1 MRSVVTPR
9 HLFLGVFFLGTAFL
23 VSLVPVGGGD
33 TWWYLATGRF
43 IAETGGVP
51 AGDPFSFTAPGAP
64 WVNPEWLTYLFFFLV
79 YRAGGFEALFA
90 LKVLLTGM
98 LLGLAFFRLRKRCA
112 SDGGALLGVTL
123 LALGISGYID
133 IRAQLFTFLLTLL
146 AYFVLETSR
155 PFFLQV
161 LGIAAI
167 TALWANLHGGFALMF
182 LWGGIHFVAAC
193 FPGPSPLGKSSPGR
207 ALILLGAAFGGSLLT
222 PYGLSLYHN
231 TLPYLLMLLGALVGS
246 AQWALPQTLE
256 WISPLRTDV
265 PGFTTPLF
273 WIALGFLAWRLVLR
287 RHEFSRFDLL
297 RGLAL
302 GGMALA
308 SRRFIPLFFLAAG
321 DLFAPGTS
329 GEAAPAKAPRAFPA
343 AEWGLLALL
352 LLFLGVRAVPDF
364 RSSLTRGFFYH
375 TTIQEAFP
383 DAACNFLRA
392 QGLSGRIFNDY
403 NWGGF
408 LLWQLFPPSTVFVD
422 GRIQTVYPPEILL
435 ERQALE
441 AGQNWEEIC
450 RRRNVEIMVLS
461 PHLEGH
467 LVRLANA
474 SGNWRILFED
484 ALSVVLI
491 RRDLEKNIIP

>member
-64 WVNPEWLTYLFFFLV
+64 WVNPEWLTNLFFFLV

-193 FPGPSPLGKSSPGR
+193 FPGPSPVGKSSPGR

-265 PGFTTPLF
+265 PGFTHAPL
-273 WIALGFLAWRLVLR
+273 LDRPGVLAWRLVLR

-297 RGLAL
+297 RGMAL
-302 GGMALA
+302 GAWPVPAVHPPVFSL
-308 SRRFIPLFFLAAG
+308 RRSLR
-321 DLFAPGTS
+321 PGTS
-329 GEAAPAKAPRAFPA
+329 DEAAPRRPQGLSGGMGASCTPPALSGSPGGTRFP
-343 AEWGLLALL
+343 
-352 LLFLGVRAVPDF
+352 
-364 RSSLTRGFFYH
+364 SSLTRGFF
-375 TTIQEAFP
+375 TTP
-383 DAACNFLRA
+383 RSG
-392 QGLSGRIFNDY
+392 GLSRRRLTFCGPRASR
-403 NWGGF
+403 GGSSTTTTGEDF
-408 LLWQLFPPSTVFVD
+408 FSGSSFPPPRSSWTAGSRRSIRRKSSWNARRWRR
-422 GRIQTVYPPEILL
+422 GRTGK
-435 ERQALE
+435 RSA
-441 AGQNWEEIC
+441 AGTWRSWC
-450 RRRNVEIMVLS
+450 S

-484 ALSVVLI
+484 ALSWS
-491 RRDLEKNIIP
+491 